1 LVDLWAETQQETAMK
16 AVFAGAVALA
26 LSGPCLPAA
35 AQDAADMSAPQ
46 AQPLAQ
52 AQTAPRLLINDAT
65 IARLKHAL
73 HLTPAQEPY
82 WPAVESALRDLARH
96 ETQAEPEAGGV
107 VRRLTRRAARVA
119 LNAAHLRH
127 VMTAA
132 MPLIQTLGDD
142 QKRDALA
149 LARTM
154 GLGSLALA
162 Y

>member
-1 LVDLWAETQQETAMK
+1 MK
-16 AVFAGAVALA
+16 ALFAGAVALA

-35 AQDAADMSAPQ
+35 AQDAPEMTPPQ
-46 AQPLAQ
+46 AQAQ
-52 AQTAPRLLINDAT
+52 AAPRLLINDGT

-73 HLTPAQEPY
+73 RLTAAQEPY
-82 WPAVESALRDLARH
+82 WPAVEAALRDLARH
-96 ETQAEPEAGGV
+96 EAQADPEGGGV
-107 VRRLTRRAARVA
+107 MRRLTRRATRVA
-119 LNAAHLRH
+119 LNAAHLRQ

-132 MPLIQTLGDD
+132 MPLIQTLGEE